1 MRRLEDGVHEAP
13 RVKVPEAGPGREMKT
28 TAIVSSLTL
37 IAVLAA
43 AVTGA
48 AAQGEVIVHVTSI
61 VASFHPERDDEGGET
76 EIQLDPRL
84 EPFSR
89 RLRSLF
95 AYERYT
101 FIGEA
106 RTVVGLGSSCP
117 FQLPEYLS
125 LEVAPARMESGGSE
139 MIEMVVTLFSDRPS
153 PPGRR
158 TPRSPE
164 REVVL
169 RTRIRLKNGGTV
181 LLGGPPIQGGVLVL
195 ALSARG

>member
-1 MRRLEDGVHEAP
+1 
-13 RVKVPEAGPGREMKT
+13 MKT
-28 TAIVSSLTL
+28 SVTASVVALIMLLAVASS
-37 IAVLAA
+37 V
-43 AVTGA
+43 V

-61 VASFHPERDDEGGET
+61 VASSRTERDDGARKAEVE
-76 EIQLDPRL
+76 LDPRL
-84 EPFSR
+84 KPLSKS
-89 RLRSLF
+89 LKSLF

-106 RTVVGLGSSCP
+106 RTVVALGSTCP

-125 LEVAPARMESGGSE
+125 LEVAPAHLEGESGD
-139 MIEMVVTLFSDRPS
+139 MIEMVVTLFSDKPS
-153 PPGRR
+153 APGRQAAG
-158 TPRSPE
+158 PRQQ
-164 REVVL
+164 EVVL